1 MVTIKFLYFDDNL
14 AGREMIPVPVDKKLI
29 LAGIFFVAIN
39 IAIIVLS
46 SSLIKKFYSLTST
59 GEVPFH
65 LLLLGFGAGVAIA
78 LAFFGVAKA
87 TMKRRRD

>member
-1 MVTIKFLYFDDNL
+1 
-14 AGREMIPVPVDKKLI
+14 MIPVPIDKKLI

-78 LAFFGVAKA
+78 LAFFGVAKV

>member
-1 MVTIKFLYFDDNL
+1 MRTIKFLYFNDDL
-14 AGREMIPVPVDKKLI
+14 AGREMIPVPLEKKLI
-29 LAGIFFVAIN
+29 LAGIFFLAVN

-46 SSLIKKFYSLTST
+46 SSVIKKFYSLTKA
-59 GEVPFH
+59 GEVPYH